1 MLIVALNIFLNERFS
16 SSTVAWWSRALSYKD
31 ARGMC
36 SNPVRGILLL
46 IFLKFFFKVL
56 CSKIFLRH
64 SSRCVAHSSF
74 FKIFT
79 KIKFTM
85 KSYTTK
91 PREGVTEKQAA

>member
-1 MLIVALNIFLNERFS
+1 MSVFRQASIAR
-16 SSTVAWWSRALSYKD
+16 WSRALSYEE
-31 ARGMC
+31 ASGTC
-36 SNPVRGILLL
+36 SNPVHGISLL
-46 IFLKFFFKVL
+46 IFLKFFSKVL
-56 CSKIFLRH
+56 CFKFFLRH
-64 SSRCVAHSSF
+64 FSRCVAHSSF

>member
-1 MLIVALNIFLNERFS
+1 MVALNTFLNGRFS
-16 SSTVAWWSRALSYKD
+16 SSTIARWSRALSYKD
-31 ARGMC
+31 LRGTC
-36 SNPVRGILLL
+36 SNPVHGISLL

-56 CSKIFLRH
+56 FFKFFLRH
-64 SSRCVAHSSF
+64 FSRSAAHSSF

-91 PREGVTEKQAA
+91 PREGVTKKQAA

>member
-1 MLIVALNIFLNERFS
+1 MKMHEVRVRTPSTAFLYLF
-16 SSTVAWWSRALSYKD
+16 
-31 ARGMC
+31 
-36 SNPVRGILLL
+36 
-46 IFLKFFFKVL
+46 FLKFFFKVL
-56 CSKIFLRH
+56 CFKIFLRH
-64 SSRCVAHSSF
+64 FSRCVAHSSF